1 MRVPRRIGKQ
11 TGHIKTGGGIPSG
24 KENTM
29 TIENW
34 IGLITC
40 VLAGIATAV
49 PLIVQLV
56 KYIKEAIREKNWSR
70 MLKLVMSLMEEA
82 EGMFEAGVDRKI
94 WVLTA
99 LDNLSETI
107 DYDIDKEAVA
117 DLIDALCTMSKIV
130 NAPKR

>member
-1 MRVPRRIGKQ
+1 
-11 TGHIKTGGGIPSG
+11 
-24 KENTM
+24 M

-49 PLIVQLV
+49 PLIIQLV

-82 EGMFEAGVDRKI
+82 EGMFEAGVDRKV

-99 LDNLSETI
+99 LDNLSDTI